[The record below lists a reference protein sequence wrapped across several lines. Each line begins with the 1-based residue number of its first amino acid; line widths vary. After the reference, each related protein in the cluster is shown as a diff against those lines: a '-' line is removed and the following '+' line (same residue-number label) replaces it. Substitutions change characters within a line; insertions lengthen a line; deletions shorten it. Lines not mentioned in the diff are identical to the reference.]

1 VALTKKQNKK
11 KLVFVQVCMSRDSE
25 NIHYNYIVNF
35 SAFITIGT
43 NEDSKNTNGKGKHFI
58 SHNGVRI
65 TRALL

>member
-1 VALTKKQNKK
+1 
-11 KLVFVQVCMSRDSE
+11 MSRDSE

-58 SHNGVRI
+58 SHNGVQI